1 MCYTIYRIIKEV
13 VIMTLNEKEN
23 LFWDCTHYGKIIF
36 VNDYEFEAEGIYV
49 STYCIEYEGKRH
61 FFIKANGAVVHYE
74 EVKED

>member
-1 MCYTIYRIIKEV
+1 
-13 VIMTLNEKEN
+13 MTLNEKEN

-49 STYCIEYEGKRH
+49 STYCIEYENKRH